1 MLTFGNGS
9 GNMLSRDEAYQLI
22 VELNEDAYNLCYDD
36 WVEADNMEDEDPDQA
51 EDMREEASY
60 NQALEFRGGFDM
72 LTDEQKEAIIHYT
85 KVDEDFAMEFNG
97 WWGEAH
103 D

>member
-1 MLTFGNGS
+1 MKMHTQYVMMTGLKQTKWKTK
-9 GNMLSRDEAYQLI
+9 I
-22 VELNEDAYNLCYDD
+22 
-36 WVEADNMEDEDPDQA
+36 PDQA